1 MGRPV
6 IKIPVG
12 QEAWSIRAYRKK
24 ATLRHYLAEFRAPL
38 ELASTVVASPFLA
51 VGPRGDG
58 HTALV
63 LPGLWAGDGS
73 TATLRLFLR
82 WRGFDAQGWGLGRN
96 PGFSGDL
103 LDAMIERARRSFRS
117 RGRPVSLI
125 GWSLGGI
132 YARETARRAPESVR
146 CVVSLGSPIRYD
158 HRSKPA
164 PPVPSTAIFS
174 VTDGVVA
181 PHWAREST
189 AHRAENIE
197 VPGSHFGL
205 GHNPLVLHVIADRL
219 RQNPKDWRPFGGTG
233 LAGVFYRTDQS

>member
-1 MGRPV
+1 M
-6 IKIPVG
+6 
-12 QEAWSIRAYRKK
+12 
-24 ATLRHYLAEFRAPL
+24 RHYLAEFRAPL
-38 ELASTVVASPFLA
+38 EFVSTVAASPFLVA
-51 VGPRGDG
+51 GPRGDG
-58 HTALV
+58 HTTLV
-63 LPGLWAGDGS
+63 LPGLFAGDAS

-82 WRGFDAQGWGLGRN
+82 SRGFDAQGWGFGRN
-96 PGFSGDL
+96 PGFSSEL
-103 LDAMIERARRSFRS
+103 LEAMIDRVRRSHRS
-117 RGRPVSLI
+117 RGRPVSLV

-132 YARETARRAPESVR
+132 YARETARRAPEAVR

-158 HRSKPA
+158 RRSKPA

-205 GHNPLVLHVIADRL
+205 GHNPLVLHVVADRL
-219 RQNPKDWRPFGGTG
+219 RQDPVDWRPFGGNG
-233 LAGVFYRTDQS
+233 LVRIFYRTDRN